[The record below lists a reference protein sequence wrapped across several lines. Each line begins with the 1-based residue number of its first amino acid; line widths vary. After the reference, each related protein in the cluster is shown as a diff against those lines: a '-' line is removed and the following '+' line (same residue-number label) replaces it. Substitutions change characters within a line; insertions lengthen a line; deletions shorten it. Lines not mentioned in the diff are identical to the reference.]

1 MTNIVFQFI
10 LNIMILISSLILM
23 ICIMLILTF
32 DFLHFELIEEII
44 ENWNKNLVKKIIIKR
59 IENDNLIENNESI
72 LNYNFPGIIEGC
84 IYKNNINYSYL
95 TGICDCKGFEDKCI
109 NINKVKKRNLQ
120 NFYFN
125 NKNYTIYIE
134 RFENENYTKYF
145 FNEDENYIS
154 QFCNSYYNIDCG
166 IIDSLNNHLC
176 LKENIKCP
184 FIEIENYDKSEYF
197 EFLNEIKEKFILDI
211 KFSTKQICINKNE
224 SPLLNNI
231 SLTFP
236 FFGDDEEINN
246 IIYDKCI
253 TSILNNITFDYRF
266 VKIMEIHFNN
276 IFPNDL
282 KNDLLKITSFEFD
295 KLINSNLSFF
305 SRKFIG
311 FKKECKDYFQ
321 FLNFFILIQNNI
333 KFSFAIFLIIDLIVI
348 PYFLLFILVVIQI
361 EYDNFY
367 LHVIL
372 SLIYSLLILLYLIM
386 FLIEYFKMKKSYFKS
401 IEISDK
407 FCGDDITNSILYL
420 IRKDSYLLMGYIFK
434 SIILTLLI
442 LISSLLKT
450 YLILIKI
457 QKNKMINSLIHGLNL
472 NNQNSLITR
481 FEMEILFE

>member
-1 MTNIVFQFI
+1 
-10 LNIMILISSLILM
+10 
-23 ICIMLILTF
+23 
-32 DFLHFELIEEII
+32 
-44 ENWNKNLVKKIIIKR
+44 
-59 IENDNLIENNESI
+59 
-72 LNYNFPGIIEGC
+72 
-84 IYKNNINYSYL
+84 
-95 TGICDCKGFEDKCI
+95 
-109 NINKVKKRNLQ
+109 
-120 NFYFN
+120 
-125 NKNYTIYIE
+125 
-134 RFENENYTKYF
+134 
-145 FNEDENYIS
+145 
-154 QFCNSYYNIDCG
+154 
-166 IIDSLNNHLC
+166 
-176 LKENIKCP
+176 
-184 FIEIENYDKSEYF
+184 
-197 EFLNEIKEKFILDI
+197 
-211 KFSTKQICINKNE
+211 
-224 SPLLNNI
+224 
-231 SLTFP
+231 
-236 FFGDDEEINN
+236 
-246 IIYDKCI
+246 
-253 TSILNNITFDYRF
+253 
-266 VKIMEIHFNN
+266 MEIHFNN

>member
-1 MTNIVFQFI
+1 MTNIALQFI

-32 DFLHFELIEEII
+32 NFIHFELIEEIV

-59 IENDNLIENNESI
+59 IENDNLIENKELI

-95 TGICDCKGFEDKCI
+95 TGLCNCKGFEDKCI
-109 NINKVKKRNLQ
+109 NVNKIEKRNLQ
-120 NFYFN
+120 SFYFN

-145 FNEDENYIS
+145 FNEENYIS

-176 LKENIKCP
+176 LKQNNKCP
-184 FIEIENYDKSEYF
+184 YIEIENYDNSENF
-197 EFLNEIKEKFILDI
+197 EFLNQIKEKFILDI
-211 KFSTKQICINKNE
+211 KFSTDQICINNNE

-236 FFGDDEEINN
+236 FFGDDEDLNN

-266 VKIMEIHFNN
+266 VKIMEIYFNN

-282 KNDLLKITSFEFD
+282 KSNLLKITSFEFD
-295 KLINSNLSFF
+295 KFINSKLNFF

-311 FKKECKDYFQ
+311 LKKECKDYIEF
-321 FLNFFILIQNNI
+321 FKIFILIQNNI
-333 KFSFAIFLIIDLIVI
+333 KFSFTIFLIIDLIVI
-348 PYFLLFILVVIQI
+348 PYFLLFILVIMQI
-361 EYDNFY
+361 EYDNSY
-367 LHVIL
+367 LHIIL
-372 SLIYSLLILLYLIM
+372 SFIYSFFILLYLAM
-386 FLIEYFKMKKSYFKS
+386 FLIEYFKMKNCYFNS

-407 FCGDDITNSILYL
+407 FCGDNITNSILYL

-434 SIILTLLI
+434 SILLILLI

-450 YLILIKI
+450 YLILLKIKKKKI
-457 QKNKMINSLIHGLNL
+457 INSLMNGLNL

-481 FEMEILFE
+481 FEMDILFE